1 MVFFPR
7 IVARL
12 AVSLRLVLPLAL
24 AAPALAQTAPAP
36 TDVIREITDAVG
48 LKARFELRA
57 TRDVDNAAAVL
68 YDGKRFLLYNPDFLN
83 AVNRTGHTDWA
94 GISILAHEMGHHL
107 NGHTLRSGGSQPA
120 DELEADEFSGFVLRK
135 LGASLAQAQA
145 AMASVADDQGSATHP
160 GRTPRLA
167 SISEGWQRANGQ
179 IAASTR
185 AAAPSAAPAMVAR
198 PPDLPTWT
206 AEGPAVSRRGQGAQ
220 ADGSDEMVAVS
231 QLTGDAVRLVGQLT
245 FRNDP
250 SKRYYLTNAL
260 KVVRVD
266 EDETAEVVGRI
277 TRTTSPT
284 FPYVLT
290 DTQQHKLFITPRGD
304 VYDKEGQ
311 RVAKLHDPS

>member
-1 MVFFPR
+1 MTFFPR
-7 IVARL
+7 FIGR
-12 AVSLRLVLPLAL
+12 L
-24 AAPALAQTAPAP
+24 AAPLLAFSLTFAAQAQTAP

-57 TRDVDNAAAVL
+57 TREVDNAAAVV
-68 YDGKRFLLYNPDFLN
+68 YDGKRFLLYNPEFLN
-83 AVNRTGHTDWA
+83 AVNQAGHTDWA

-107 NGHTLRSGGSQPA
+107 NGHTLRGGGSQPA

-145 AMASVADDQGSATHP
+145 ALVTVADDEGSDTHP

-167 SISEGWQRANGQ
+167 SISQGWQRANNQ
-179 IAASTR
+179 IVASSR
-185 AAAPSAAPAMVAR
+185 AVAPSAAPAVVGAYPQLPASEPYGA
-198 PPDLPTWT
+198 PPMRQLPAAQT
-206 AEGPAVSRRGQGAQ
+206 AGA
-220 ADGSDEMVAVS
+220 GELVAVS
-231 QLTGDAVRLVGQLT
+231 QSDGRAVRLVGQLT

-250 SKRYYLTNAL
+250 GQRYYLTNAL

-266 EDETAEVVGRI
+266 DEDNAEEVGRI
-277 TRTTSPT
+277 TRTTSDT

-290 DTQQHKLFITPRGD
+290 DSQQRRLFITARGD
-304 VYDKEGQ
+304 VYDKQGQ